1 MNNFEMWYTKTDV
14 EKFGMLIQ
22 NVIDKRSVN
31 YSFPSKVLIGK
42 LPSDNFII
50 FLEIEFAHTKIKQ
63 RYDFTSFIVKRAKS
77 VASIFG
83 HWHSDWCMINVPPTP
98 PRNLRNWYTWLYKKK
113 TGFWHFAICHRL
125 HRLVRPVLFHWSK
138 LECNQIAIITHFIF
152 YATPMRQ
159 TNTCNYILGN
169 IFRSFRSL

>member
-1 MNNFEMWYTKTDV
+1 MWYTKTDV

-83 HWHSDWCMINVPPTP
+83 HWHSDGCMINVPPTP

-113 TGFWHFAICHRL
+113 QDFGISLSVIVCIGLSALFCFTDPNWNVTRL
-125 HRLVRPVLFHWSK
+125 R
-138 LECNQIAIITHFIF
+138 
-152 YATPMRQ
+152 
-159 TNTCNYILGN
+159 
-169 IFRSFRSL
+169 